1 MADKKRI
8 LICDDEEGVR
18 ESLKLILEDDYDLVF
33 AASGNDAI
41 EKVRKTPVDLAILDI
56 KMPRMSGIEVLRSL
70 KKILPSMKAI
80 IASGYQSAEAA
91 HESVKYGAGDYI
103 VKPFDSKEV
112 LRKVKAIL

>member
-1 MADKKRI
+1 MSNRKRI

-18 ESLKLILEDDYDLVF
+18 ESLKLILEDDYDLIV
-33 AASGNDAI
+33 ATCGNDAI
-41 EKVRKTPVDLAILDI
+41 EKVKETPVDLAILDI
-56 KMPRMSGIEVLRSL
+56 KMPKMSGIEVLKSL

-91 HESVKYGAGDYI
+91 HESIKYGAGDYI

-112 LRKVKAIL
+112 LKKVKAII